1 MRCPG
6 CGSEQTKCI
15 NTRPRGG
22 TRYRRYTCQNCG
34 RRFTTWEINASVID
48 EIWNAEKAL
57 NKLLNVATR
66 GRRRTE

>member
-1 MRCPG
+1 MSGVRIG
-6 CGSEQTKCI
+6 TDKMHKHQAQ
-15 NTRPRGG
+15 GG